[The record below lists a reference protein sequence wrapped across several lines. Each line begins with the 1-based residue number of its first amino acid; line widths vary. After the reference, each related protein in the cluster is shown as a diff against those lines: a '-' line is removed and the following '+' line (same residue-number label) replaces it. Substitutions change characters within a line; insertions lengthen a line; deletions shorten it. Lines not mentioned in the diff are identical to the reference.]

1 MKLCFSISI
10 VVLTLQVVEQIS
22 ALEQVQITMN
32 RWTDHIHNS
41 LFKMSETI
49 TRRTQAEESFKEA
62 YVSQEDGQ
70 TMLQEIAR
78 NIRKMMT
85 EKVDAVKFAVTFI
98 DDYSRYGET
107 YLLQRKSEVFEKF
120 KQYRAYVEN
129 RFNLRIQALRTD
141 RGGEYMSKEFEELLK
156 REGIQRQLTIPGT
169 SQQNGVS
176 ERRNLTLANVTRCL
190 LIESGL
196 PLSFWGEA
204 ITTATYVRNR
214 CPTIAN
220 KGVTPYERFYGVN
233 PDISHLRTF
242 GCRAWYKI
250 KQPKTKFEPRAE
262 EGIMVG
268 YSSESKAYRIY
279 DPRTRKIILARDVV
293 FDENIFPAQNWNR
306 YTYEKPKEWA
316 KIYIEAQEE
325 LIDEPITADTQ
336 EELIDEPITADI
348 PNEAIHENSENSCEN
363 LVHDIVDIAEESE
376 GENFETEETEH
387 TEMNNQFF
395 SSRSGRRIIPPAW
408 SKDYVFD
415 PKTNKAKTTGCR
427 QRDPQNIR
435 QAARSSK
442 YSRSDASTR
451 QREMERSNR
460 RRIRKLNEK

>member
-1 MKLCFSISI
+1 
-10 VVLTLQVVEQIS
+10 
-22 ALEQVQITMN
+22 
-32 RWTDHIHNS
+32 
-41 LFKMSETI
+41 
-49 TRRTQAEESFKEA
+49 
-62 YVSQEDGQ
+62 
-70 TMLQEIAR
+70 
-78 NIRKMMT
+78 
-85 EKVDAVKFAVTFI
+85 
-98 DDYSRYGET
+98 
-107 YLLQRKSEVFEKF
+107 
-120 KQYRAYVEN
+120 
-129 RFNLRIQALRTD
+129 
-141 RGGEYMSKEFEELLK
+141 MSKEFEELLK

-279 DPRTRKIILARDVV
+279 NPRTRKIIIARDVV

-306 YTYEKPKEWA
+306 HTYEKPKEWA

-325 LIDEPITADTQ
+325 LIRMGK
-336 EELIDEPITADI
+336 
-348 PNEAIHENSENSCEN
+348 NIH
-363 LVHDIVDIAEESE
+363 
-376 GENFETEETEH
+376 
-387 TEMNNQFF
+387 
-395 SSRSGRRIIPPAW
+395 
-408 SKDYVFD
+408 
-415 PKTNKAKTTGCR
+415 
-427 QRDPQNIR
+427 
-435 QAARSSK
+435 
-442 YSRSDASTR
+442 
-451 QREMERSNR
+451 
-460 RRIRKLNEK
+460 